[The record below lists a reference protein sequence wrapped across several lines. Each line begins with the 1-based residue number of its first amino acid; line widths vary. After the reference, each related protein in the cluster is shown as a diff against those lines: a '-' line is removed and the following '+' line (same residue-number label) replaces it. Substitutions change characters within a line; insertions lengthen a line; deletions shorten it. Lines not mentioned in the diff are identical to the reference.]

1 MAREV
6 RSGTTLSGV
15 ESVMWRLGSDPRLS
29 ATFGTVSLLDSVP
42 DRARFEARLTRALD
56 AVPRL
61 RQVVRPSPIPG
72 MAPTWADDP
81 AFDLAHHLRW
91 IDLGEGGPPDE
102 RDVLDA
108 AARLVASPFDPARPL
123 WEFQV
128 VEGLPDGRAALV
140 QRMHHVVTDGEGGIR
155 LSEQYIDAGPD
166 EPAPTPDAFVGGDA
180 PPPATTWGERLVL
193 TTSERVGSLARTA
206 VDAARWT
213 AEGVN
218 DPQRFSRAG
227 SDVLDAAASLRRQ
240 LLVLDPARSPLWT
253 ARGDERRLVTATV
266 PFGPVRAAATT
277 AGVSVNVVFVTA
289 VLRGAASY
297 HRALGRPVEELRVA
311 VPVSTRHDASAGG
324 NAFSP
329 MRAVLPTGDGLTAAA
344 HLTQVADRL
353 AGTTHERSAELLGP
367 LAGAADAVPTPLLGA
382 VVRRQAATTDLV
394 ASNLRAAPFP
404 LYVAGARIRATYP
417 LGPLFGTPC
426 NVTMMTYDGRVDLGV
441 HVDVAAVEDPDRL
454 RDSLVGA
461 FHELTAGN

>member
-6 RSGTTLSGV
+6 RTGTSLTGV

-29 ATFGTVSLLDSVP
+29 ATFGTVSLLDEAP

-61 RQVVRPSPIPG
+61 RQIVRPSPVPG
-72 MAPTWADDP
+72 MAPTWVDDP
-81 AFDLAHHLRW
+81 ELDLRHHLRW
-91 IDLGEGGPPDE
+91 LDLADVPATDE

-108 AARLVASPFDPARPL
+108 AARLVAAPFDPDRPL

-128 VEGLPDGRAALV
+128 IEGLPEGRAALI

-155 LSEQYIDAGPD
+155 LSEQFIDARPD
-166 EPAPTPDAFVGGDA
+166 EPAPTPDPFVGGDA

-193 TTSERVGSLARTA
+193 TTSERVGALARSA

-213 AEGVN
+213 ADGIG
-218 DPQRFSRAG
+218 DPDRFTRAG
-227 SDVLDAAASLRRQ
+227 ADVLDAAASLRRQ
-240 LLVLDPARSPLWT
+240 LLVLDPARSTLWT

-266 PFGPVRAAATT
+266 PFGPVRAAATA
-277 AGVSVNVVFVTA
+277 AGVSINVLFVTA

-297 HRALGRPVEELRVA
+297 HRAMGEPVAELRVA
-311 VPVSTRHDASAGG
+311 VPVSTRHDGSAGG

-329 MRAVLPTGDGLTAAA
+329 MRVVLPTGDGITAAA
-344 HLTQVADRL
+344 HVTQVADQL
-353 AGTTHERSAELLGP
+353 AGTTHERSADLLGP
-367 LAGAADAVPTPLLGA
+367 LAGAAEAVPTPLLGA
-382 VVRRQAATTDLV
+382 AVRRQAAATDLV

-404 LYVAGARIRATYP
+404 LYVAGARLRATYP

-426 NVTMMTYDGRVDLGV
+426 NVTMMTYDGRVDLGL
-441 HVDVAAVEDPDRL
+441 HVDTAAVTDPERL
-454 RDSLVGA
+454 RDSVVGA
-461 FHELTAGN
+461 FHEVTTGT